1 MPTYLVKPNVGD
13 ACVGWA
19 YPANMELNER
29 LKRARN
35 AVGLTQKAVAE
46 HFGIQRVSVTQ
57 WELGETRPDQ
67 DKFGALANLY
77 GVSLDWLIEERG
89 EGPTDGAKRPTR
101 AAPPPSKFIKSRV
114 FKFYV
119 AEWREFMGVKVALA
133 AKAAGLDPDE
143 YGAHEVYP
151 INFTLGQVAALAD
164 EFGIRGD
171 QFWFPPPKG
180 KPAPAVPVPTAKRRA
195 HR

>member
-13 ACVGWA
+13 ACVGSA
-19 YPANMELNER
+19 YHPKMELNER

-57 WELGETRPDQ
+57 WELGETRPDPE
-67 DKFGALANLY
+67 KFGALADLY
-77 GVSLDWLIEERG
+77 GVSLDWLLEERG
-89 EGPTDGAKRPTR
+89 DGPVDGAKRPAR
-101 AAPPPSKFIKSRV
+101 PAPPPAKFIKSRA

-119 AEWREFMGVKVALA
+119 AEWREFMGVKVVPA

-143 YGAHEVYP
+143 YEAHEVYP
-151 INFTLGQVAALAD
+151 INFTLGQVSALAV

-180 KPAPAVPVPTAKRRA
+180 KPAPISSAHAAKKRARR
-195 HR
+195 

>member
-1 MPTYLVKPNVGD
+1 MPTYPVKPNVGD
-13 ACVGWA
+13 AFVGSA
-19 YPANMELNER
+19 YSRNMELSER
-29 LKRARN
+29 LKKARN

-67 DKFGALANLY
+67 DKFGSLASLY
-77 GVSLDWLIEERG
+77 GVSLDWLLEERG
-89 EGPTDGAKRPTR
+89 DGPADGIKPAARP
-101 AAPPPSKFIKSRV
+101 APGPAKFIKSKS

-119 AEWREFMGVKVALA
+119 AEWREFMGVKVGLA
-133 AKAAGLDPDE
+133 ANAAGLGPDE
-143 YGAHEVYP
+143 YEAHEVYP
-151 INFTLGQVAALAD
+151 INFTLGQVAALAV

-180 KPAPAVPVPTAKRRA
+180 KPAPIAPAAAPKKRLRK
-195 HR
+195 

>member
-13 ACVGWA
+13 ACVGSA
-19 YPANMELNER
+19 YSRNMELNER
-29 LKRARN
+29 LKKARN

-67 DKFGALANLY
+67 DKFGSLAALY
-77 GVSLDWLIEERG
+77 GVSLDWLMEERG
-89 EGPTDGAKRPTR
+89 EGPADGAKATARPI
-101 AAPPPSKFIKSRV
+101 ASPAKFIKSRA

-119 AEWREFMGVKVALA
+119 AEWREFMGGKVAHA

-143 YGAHEVYP
+143 YEAHEVYP
-151 INFTLGQVAALAD
+151 INFTLGQVAALAV

-180 KPAPAVPVPTAKRRA
+180 KPAPIAPAAAPKKRLRK
-195 HR
+195 